1 MQRNIAELAENEFD
15 VLVVGAGIHGVAV
28 AYDAA
33 LRGLKVAL
41 IDKGDFGS
49 ATSSN
54 SLKIVHGG
62 LRYLQHADFR
72 RMRESIRE
80 RKTLMRIAPHLVYPL
95 PFLIPTYG
103 HFVKGPEALFFA
115 MLANDLISLDRNWG
129 MPPDKRLPRG
139 RVISREEM
147 ERLFPGVNQE
157 NLTGGAIWYDA
168 QMYNSE
174 RLILAFLHSAVQ
186 AGASACNYVKAEAFD
201 LRGDRV
207 VGIKA
212 RDVLTDTPFSVRARL
227 VVNTS
232 GPWYNQILNMLGQRE
247 APDRI
252 LLSKALNIV
261 TRPISEGFAVGVY
274 SRKKYKDADAVLS
287 KGSRLFFITPWRGKS
302 LIGTAHVAYDGNP
315 NNFRVTRQDIDDFL
329 REVQDAYPSA
339 ELKSDD
345 VTFYQAGMLPITAVD
360 PDTGDV
366 TLAKHHRI
374 VDHRKAHG
382 VEGALSVIGV
392 KYTTARDVAEKTV
405 DLALSKLGL
414 PRRRCVTA
422 IAPLYGGHVDCFE
435 DFLKNELKASDGAIP
450 PSSLEALLR
459 NHGSAYQRVLRYV
472 EESPVWAT
480 LLSDDST
487 TIKAEVLHAVREE
500 MAQKLADVVFRRTE
514 LGTLG
519 YPGKAALQTAADIMA
534 NELGWSNARVQ
545 QEIAEVEAVYEPVR
559 NDLTA
564 KQPAR
569 DALVSESE

>member
-1 MQRNIAELAENEFD
+1 MQRNIEELAENSFD
-15 VLVVGAGIHGVAV
+15 IVVVGAGIHGVAV

-115 MLANDLISLDRNWG
+115 MVANDLISIDRNWG
-129 MPPDKRLPRG
+129 MPPDKHLPRG
-139 RVISREEM
+139 RVISKSEM
-147 ERLFPGVNQE
+147 QRLFPGVNQE

-186 AGASACNYVKAEAFD
+186 AGAVACNYVKAEAFD
-201 LRGDRV
+201 LRGDQV
-207 VGIKA
+207 TGVKA
-212 RDVLTDTPFSVRARL
+212 RDVLTDTPLSIRARL

-232 GPWYNQILNMLGQRE
+232 GPWYNQILEMLGRPE
-247 APDRI
+247 SADKI
-252 LLSKALNIV
+252 LLSKALNLV
-261 TRPISEGFAVGVY
+261 TRSVSEGFAVGVY

-302 LIGTAHVAYDGNP
+302 LIGTAHVVYDGSP
-315 NNFRVTRQDIDDFL
+315 NSFRVTRQDIDDFL

-339 ELKSDD
+339 ELKPED

-360 PDTGDV
+360 PETGDV

-374 VDHRKAHG
+374 VDHRKVHG
-382 VEGALSVIGV
+382 VDGAVSVIGV

-405 DLALSKLGL
+405 NLALRKLGL
-414 PRRRCVTA
+414 PQRRCVTA
-422 IAPLYGGHVDCFE
+422 IAPLYGGHVDSFE
-435 DFLKNELKASDGAIP
+435 DFLKSEMAASDGRVA

-480 LLSDDST
+480 PLSDDST

-519 YPGKAALQTAADIMA
+519 YPGKAALRTAAEIMA
-534 NELGWSNARVQ
+534 NELGWSNARVR
-545 QEIAEVEAVYEPVR
+545 QEIAEVEEVYRPVL
-559 NDLTA
+559 DSLPA
-564 KQPAR
+564 KHATSG
-569 DALVSESE
+569 ALVGESD

>member
-1 MQRNIAELAENEFD
+1 MQRNIADLAENSFD
-15 VLVVGAGIHGVAV
+15 IVVVGAGIHGVAV

-115 MLANDLISLDRNWG
+115 MVANDLISLDRNWG
-129 MPPDKRLPRG
+129 MPSDKHLPRG
-139 RVISREEM
+139 RVISRDEM
-147 ERLFPGVNQE
+147 QRLFPGVNQE

-186 AGASACNYVKAEAFD
+186 AGAVACNYVKAEEFEKQ
-201 LRGDRV
+201 GERV
-207 VGIKA
+207 VGVKA
-212 RDVLTDTPFSVRARL
+212 RDVLTDTPFSIRARL

-232 GPWYNQILNMLGQRE
+232 GPWYNQILNMLGQKD
-247 APDRI
+247 ASDRI
-252 LLSKALNIV
+252 QLSKALNLV
-261 TRPISEGFAVGVY
+261 TKPISEGFAVGVY
-274 SRKKYKDADAVLS
+274 SRKKYKDADAILS

-302 LIGTAHVAYDGNP
+302 LIGTAHVPYDGNP
-315 NNFRVTRQDIDDFL
+315 NSFRVTRQDIEDFL

-339 ELKSDD
+339 ELRPED
-345 VTFYQAGMLPITAVD
+345 VSFYQAGMLPITAVD

-374 VDHRKAHG
+374 VDHRKQHG
-382 VEGALSVIGV
+382 VDGALSVIGV

-405 DLALSKLGL
+405 DLALRKLGM
-414 PRRRCVTA
+414 PHRPCVTA
-422 IAPLYGGHVDCFE
+422 IAPLYGGHMDSFE
-435 DFLKNELKASDGAIP
+435 EFLKKEMAASDGRVA

-472 EESPVWAT
+472 EEAPVWAMP
-480 LLSDDST
+480 LSDDST
-487 TIKAEVLHAVREE
+487 TIKAEVLHGVREE

-519 YPGKAALQTAADIMA
+519 YPGKAALRTAAEIMA
-534 NELGWSNARVQ
+534 NELGWSNARMR
-545 QEIAEVEAVYEPVR
+545 QEIDEVEKVYEPVMAGSP
-559 NDLTA
+559 A
-564 KQPAR
+564 KRRVQRAM
-569 DALVSESE
+569 AG